1 MGPYRIL
8 KLYDNGADL
17 RLISKPAA
25 ASICVSLNRI
35 RMCPKEM
42 ADSPV
47 TMQPNPVPS
56 DDLNTVDTLGKEE
69 DDSHQSETSQE
80 LVQSTSETE
89 MCKVQGPW
97 AG

>member
-1 MGPYRIL
+1 
-8 KLYDNGADL
+8 
-17 RLISKPAA
+17 
-25 ASICVSLNRI
+25 
-35 RMCPKEM
+35 MCPKEM

-47 TMQPNPVPS
+47 AMQPNPVPS
-56 DDLNTVDTLGKEE
+56 DDSNTVASVDTPGTEE

-97 AG
+97 AGRLRKRQ